1 MNIPDDMLLMHNGKF
16 DQLPPSHHFA
26 NELLLGK
33 APCKQYF
40 FSDIWNIIQNTVL
53 PLKDFCLWHF
63 LLKSIWVLDADRF
76 SSYLYPN
83 FANIGGI
90 AMNLYCCK
98 YLNTVLISLWYL
110 WAHTFVF
117 LEVIH
122 INKHLKQVYPSLE
135 GYKVYYYHLLPLN
148 TFAVE
153 YFPISQI
160 ET

>member
-40 FSDIWNIIQNTVL
+40 FPDIWNIIQNENPVL

-63 LLKSIWVLDADRF
+63 LLKSTWVLDADRF
-76 SSYLYPN
+76 SSYLYPS

-98 YLNTVLISLWYL
+98 YFNTVLSSHYNWLFCPLTYK
-110 WAHTFVF
+110 T
-117 LEVIH
+117 LEWCAGPEFTMRSDQQGRSCWR
-122 INKHLKQVYPSLE
+122 NNYPFYPQTRAL
-135 GYKVYYYHLLPLN
+135 
-148 TFAVE
+148 F
-153 YFPISQI
+153 
-160 ET
+160 